1 MLKIPDIIHVQSN
14 KNTEKY
20 LTHQELNIEAE
31 PRFLSK
37 FTYLKPGCSQFQEHI
52 SLIRRLINISKK
64 LSLFKYLTLFSK
76 RKLQNQAI
84 N

>member
-37 FTYLKPGCSQFQEHI
+37 FTYLKDFRNTIGAVQ
-52 SLIRRLINISKK
+52 
-64 LSLFKYLTLFSK
+64 Y
-76 RKLQNQAI
+76 
-84 N
+84 